1 MTMLRA
7 GPGELPMRKCGS
19 PSPSPSKGM
28 LVPVAEREGD
38 ILGSCMRDSVVVVV
52 VVVEEETGSVCVE
65 ERKAM
70 VKDVCVYR

>member
-19 PSPSPSKGM
+19 ASPSKGS

-38 ILGSCMRDSVVVVV
+38 ILGSCMSDSRVM
-52 VVVEEETGSVCVE
+52 EEETGSVCVG

-70 VKDVCVYR
+70 VKDVCV